1 MSIRENEIGELD
13 VVLLDDGREG
23 TVLEIFKEPG
33 NPPDYLIEI
42 GSRGDIVEAPH
53 SKVKKVVWKMPKN

>member
-1 MSIRENEIGELD
+1 M
-13 VVLLDDGREG
+13 VLLDDGREG